1 MFTPRTIFFVSAL
14 LVCFVL
20 SGGTSRADTLV
31 TLNAIDSGWYRPS
44 GLHDAANDN
53 YIAGKVSSAG
63 ELRNFV
69 VFDLSSVRGT
79 IKSAT
84 LRLLNPSLGYQSV
97 DPFEEFTV
105 FDVSTPIAELMA
117 SNDTRTDIH
126 FDLGTGTSYGSA
138 QVFDPSDN
146 FVVAVA
152 LNGSAISNLNGTRG
166 QFAFG
171 GALTSLRGQ
180 DFEYIFGGSDSAS
193 LRQLVL
199 TVASPLLISEFRLS
213 GPQGGA
219 DEFIELYNNDI
230 APLTVSTTDG
240 SPGWALVSSDGVT
253 RFVIPNGTTIPVRG
267 HYLITNNSPAGY
279 SLADYGGPNVSL
291 GDGNFAGDIPSDLGL
306 ALFQSANQA
315 NYTLANRLDAVGFS
329 GVVDANFRE
338 GVGLSPATGVGTT
351 QQFSFARKLA
361 SGPPQDTDDNSADF
375 TLVAVDQGG
384 GAKLGAPGP
393 ENLASPVQRNAS
405 VKASFIDPGCA
416 GTGAPTTACARAR
429 DLTPVANGT
438 NGTLSVRRRFRNNTG
453 LPITRLRFRAVDM
466 TAGAAPAGTADLRLI
481 TSADIPAATLSGGGT
496 VFIRGLTLETP
507 PAQPIGGGLNASV
520 SDNAITLASPLA
532 PGASVNVHFLLGV
545 EQGGTFRIFLNV
557 ESLPGPTSPSVTK
570 SEIKTGKLKREK

>member
-1 MFTPRTIFFVSAL
+1 M
-14 LVCFVL
+14 
-20 SGGTSRADTLV
+20 
-31 TLNAIDSGWYRPS
+31 
-44 GLHDAANDN
+44 
-53 YIAGKVSSAG
+53 
-63 ELRNFV
+63 
-69 VFDLSSVRGT
+69 FDLSSVRGT

-152 LNGSAISNLNGTRG
+152 LNASAISNLNGTRG

-171 GALTSLRGQ
+171 GEVTSLRGQ
-180 DFEYIFGGSDSAS
+180 EFEDIFGGPDSVTPPVS
-193 LRQLVL
+193 VDGRL
-199 TVASPLLISEFRLS
+199 TFANQRISALWPLKVARI
-213 GPQGGA
+213 
-219 DEFIELYNNDI
+219 EFIELYNNDI

-253 RFVIPNGTTIPVRG
+253 RFVIPNGTMIPVRG
-267 HYLITNNSPAGY
+267 HYLITNNSPGGY

-291 GDGNFAGDIPSDLGL
+291 GDGNFAGDIPSDFGL

-315 NYTLANRLDAVGFS
+315 NYTLTNRLDAVGFS

-338 GVGLSPATGVGTT
+338 GPGLSPATGVGTT
-351 QQFSFARKLA
+351 QQFSFTRKS

-375 TLVAVDQGG
+375 TFVAVDQGG

-416 GTGAPTTACARAR
+416 GRVPPQR
-429 DLTPVANGT
+429 
-438 NGTLSVRRRFRNNTG
+438 
-453 LPITRLRFRAVDM
+453 
-466 TAGAAPAGTADLRLI
+466 PAHEL
-481 TSADIPAATLSGGGT
+481 
-496 VFIRGLTLETP
+496 
-507 PAQPIGGGLNASV
+507 
-520 SDNAITLASPLA
+520 AI
-532 PGASVNVHFLLGV
+532 
-545 EQGGTFRIFLNV
+545 
-557 ESLPGPTSPSVTK
+557 
-570 SEIKTGKLKREK
+570 